1 MNTRSI
7 YFRLIL
13 WYSGLIVVMSLAFG
27 GYIYQGVQK
36 RLYHEMKQTLTH
48 RAENIAKSILP
59 RLHDETPAVLAAQI
73 KEVYSPEANGRLIR
87 ILDQGHSIVYVS
99 GEPVDG
105 HFDPAKIPVTT
116 RNIQTKRIEQISPD
130 FAMFIVTFPTEVQ
143 GQSYFIEMGMPTDDI
158 EAALKG
164 LIVTLFFGL
173 PVMVLIVSG
182 GGYLLVRQ
190 SLQPVEDIRATAEKI
205 TFGNLSN
212 RLPVPKTGDALEH
225 LSMTLNQM
233 LNRLEAAYEQASRFS
248 ADASHELRTPL
259 TIIRGELESIA
270 SEQNLSEVLHDRIGS
285 VLEETER
292 LSQIVESLFAIS
304 RLDAGEAKIQHVQFD
319 LAALVRSTA
328 DQMSLLAEEKNI
340 SVQIVA
346 DTHVLVEGDPSRI
359 KQVVV
364 NLLDNAIKYTPK
376 DGSIIIKIS
385 AAQRKAILEVC
396 DNGIG
401 IPASSL
407 PHVFERF
414 YRADKTRSRETMGA
428 GLGLAIVKSIC
439 LAHGGNVDIQSIE
452 GKGTSCRVE
461 LPQDKS
467 IETNG

>member
-27 GYIYQGVQK
+27 AYIYQGVQE
-36 RLYHEMKQTLTH
+36 RLFHEMKQTLTR
-48 RAENIAKSILP
+48 RAEHIGKNILP
-59 RLHDETPAVLAAQI
+59 RIHDESSSAFAAQI
-73 KEVYSPEANGRLIR
+73 RQVYSPEASGRFIR
-87 ILDQGHSIVYVS
+87 ILRQDHSIAYVS
-99 GEPVDG
+99 GRPADG
-105 HFDPAKIPVTT
+105 HFDPLKIPVLEQAIPA
-116 RNIQTKRIEQISPD
+116 RRIEQISPD
-130 FAMFIVTFPTEVQ
+130 FAMFVVAVPAEVQ

-158 EAALKG
+158 EAALRG
-164 LIVTLFFGL
+164 LIVTLLFGL
-173 PVMVLIVSG
+173 PVLVLIVSG
-182 GGYLLVRQ
+182 GGYLLVRR

-212 RLPVPKTGDALEH
+212 RLPVPPTGDALEH
-225 LSMTLNQM
+225 LSGTLNQM

-270 SEQNLSEVLHDRIGS
+270 SEKNLSESLHDRIGS

-292 LSQIVESLFAIS
+292 LSRIVESLFAIS

-319 LAALVRSTA
+319 LAALVRATA
-328 DQMSLLAEEKNI
+328 DQMSLLAEEKKI
-340 SVQIVA
+340 TVQIAAEAPVS
-346 DTHVLVEGDPSRI
+346 VEGDPSRI

-376 DGSIIIKIS
+376 EGNIILKIS

-428 GLGLAIVKSIC
+428 GLGLAIVRSIC

-461 LPQDKS
+461 LPQDKR
-467 IETNG
+467 IEVNG